1 MEWTLIVC
9 HHQLRATK
17 NKTILLVVRGLNIS
31 SLATLNLVDGWIIM
45 SGKNLGEQIEQ
56 LLENATNPRQRAMTE
71 SLPQSN
77 HVQPTKT
84 LAVPINSQPQIAE
97 EKSTTCLE
105 NEPNNNP
112 VFKAV
117 GVIQGEV
124 TLGEDRTNS
133 ITIEGKNY
141 PMRYAAEKHRTLL
154 ALKLEIKKTGN
165 NFQRLIVYPRVVH
178 FPRREQPH
186 ALLFELVGFEGSSVE
201 DKGIINDLNDL
212 EFKLCGLWQF
222 IPVCRVPCVSI
233 FRNFTEE
240 RKLFIKQAEP
250 YVKLRFMKANHLP
263 LFWRDSQAR
272 PFRFNPRLD
281 KDQGRPMFIQVKAKF
296 NPETDQ
302 FEFIEEL
309 AEPIHEAPRFL
320 KASKTQKGEQRQK
333 VAQPNPSKPSK
344 KEAIDKPKLTR
355 PIKKETKP

>member
-1 MEWTLIVC
+1 
-9 HHQLRATK
+9 
-17 NKTILLVVRGLNIS
+17 
-31 SLATLNLVDGWIIM
+31 M
-45 SGKNLGEQIEQ
+45 SAPDLEKVEQ
-56 LLENATNPRQRAMTE
+56 LLKNATNPRPRAVE
-71 SLPQSN
+71 APVL
-77 HVQPTKT
+77 KK
-84 LAVPINSQPQIAE
+84 INSQPPKTLASPPDAAPTGSEPQTAE
-97 EKSTTCLE
+97 ERSTPSVE
-105 NEPNNNP
+105 NELNNPP

-124 TLGEDRTNS
+124 TLGEDRINS
-133 ITIEGKNY
+133 VTIDGKNY
-141 PMRYAAEKHRTLL
+141 PIRYAAEKHKTLL

-186 ALLFELVGFEGSSVE
+186 ALFFELVGFEGSSVE

-281 KDQGRPMFIQVKAKF
+281 KDQGRPMFVQIKAKF
-296 NPETDQ
+296 NPEREQ

-320 KASKTQKGEQRQK
+320 KASKKDKGEQGLN
-333 VAQPNPSKPSK
+333 VALPNTPKPTK
-344 KEAIDKPKLTR
+344 KEAVPKPKLTR
-355 PIKKETKP
+355 PLKPEKKQ

>member
-1 MEWTLIVC
+1 
-9 HHQLRATK
+9 
-17 NKTILLVVRGLNIS
+17 
-31 SLATLNLVDGWIIM
+31 M
-45 SGKNLGEQIEQ
+45 SAPD
-56 LLENATNPRQRAMTE
+56 LEENEPGFKNATNPRLRA
-71 SLPQSN
+71 LVAP
-77 HVQPTKT
+77 VLKK
-84 LAVPINSQPQIAE
+84 INSQPPKTLALPPDAAFPSSEPQTAE
-97 EKSTTCLE
+97 ERSTPIVE
-105 NEPNNNP
+105 NEPNNPP

-117 GVIQGEV
+117 GVIQAEV
-124 TLGEDRTNS
+124 TLGSDRINS
-133 ITIEGKNY
+133 VIIDGKNY
-141 PMRYAAEKHRTLL
+141 PLRYAAEKHKTLL
-154 ALKLEIKKTGN
+154 ALKLEIKKTGT

-201 DKGIINDLNDL
+201 DKGIINELNDL

-263 LFWRDSQAR
+263 LFWRDSLTL
-272 PFRFNPRLD
+272 PFRFNPRLG
-281 KDQGRPMFIQVKAKF
+281 KKEQERPMFVQVKAKF
-296 NPETDQ
+296 NPEQDQ
-302 FEFIEEL
+302 FEFVEEL

-320 KASKTQKGEQRQK
+320 KASKTEKGEQRQK

-344 KEAIDKPKLTR
+344 KQAVDKPKLTR
-355 PIKKETKP
+355 PIKKEIKQYE